1 MTEEV
6 YQLRFLTQKTYKY
19 IFLEE
24 KTYVGSSRVKTLKCL

>member
-24 KTYVGSSRVKTLKCL
+24 KTYVGSSMVKTLKCL